1 MSDIDKIYNLLEK
14 VYVELQD
21 TKKEVKGNSQRLD
34 SLEEGQ
40 KKLDNVISKIETT
53 LEHDI
58 KVNLQVLHERA
69 GNNTT
74 KLENHTERLE
84 TIENKIDVLAMS
96 VNSQD
101 KRLEV
106 VESSKRKR
114 AK

>member
-34 SLEEGQ
+34 SLETGQ
-40 KKLDNVISKIETT
+40 KKLDNRMSKIETS

-58 KVNLQVLHERA
+58 KTNLQALHERA
-69 GNNTT
+69 GDNTV
-74 KLENHTERLE
+74 KLGDHTERLE
-84 TIENKIDVLAMS
+84 TIENKIDILAMS
-96 VNSQD
+96 INSQD
-101 KRLEV
+101 KRLEI
-106 VESSKRKR
+106 VESRRKK

>member
-40 KKLDNVISKIETT
+40 KKIETIM
-53 LEHDI
+53 EHDV
-58 KVNLQVLHERA
+58 KTNLQALHERA
-69 GNNTT
+69 GDNNV
-74 KLENHTERLE
+74 KLGDHTERLE
-84 TIENKIDVLAMS
+84 SIENKIDILAMS
-96 VNSQD
+96 LNVQD
-101 KRLEV
+101 KRLEL
-106 VESSKRKR
+106 VESKRKK